1 MKRLFSIL
9 AIAGTMAFGTVNANA
24 FTTTT
29 TAATTTVATVTQEEE
44 AAAPAE
50 EDLGFHQELKKRF
63 IEGGPGFMGIVL
75 LCLILGLAIAIER
88 IIFLNLSTTN
98 TKKLTQNVEDALAS
112 GGIEAAKEVCR
123 NTKGPVAS
131 IFYQGLDRADED
143 IDAAEKAVVAY
154 GGVQM
159 GQLEKNVS
167 WISLF
172 IALAPMLGF
181 MGTVIGMIQA
191 FDKIEAAGDMQPSLV
206 AGGIKVALLT
216 TVFGLIV
223 AIILQIFYNYIIA
236 KIDEENENSGAY
248 NGKDLPGVSKH
259 NVTVNLGYTYNKY
272 KAIVSHTYRS
282 SAYAANDFG
291 NSFSQKQE
299 AYNSTDVSLGYNY
312 KNIEVFAKIQNLFDE
327 ANGIWIKDDN
337 IYPVNFERTYNFGA
351 KIKF

>member
-1 MKRLFSIL
+1 
-9 AIAGTMAFGTVNANA
+9 MAFGTANA
-24 FTTTT
+24 TTNAAMT
-29 TAATTTVATVTQEEE
+29 TATTVVLTQDEPD
-44 AAAPAE
+44 AAAATADE
-50 EDLGFHQELKKRF
+50 NLTFHQELKKRF

-98 TKKLTQNVEDALAS
+98 SKKLTQDVEDALQS
-112 GGIEAAKEVCR
+112 GGLEAAKEVCR

-131 IFYQGLDRADED
+131 IFYQGLDRADGDLES
-143 IDAAEKAVVAY
+143 AEKAVVAY

-236 KIDEENENSGAY
+236 KIDSI
-248 NGKDLPGVSKH
+248 
-259 NVTVNLGYTYNKY
+259 VNDMEDSSINLMDMLSKY
-272 KAIVSHTYRS
+272 K
-282 SAYAANDFG
+282 
-291 NSFSQKQE
+291 K
-299 AYNSTDVSLGYNY
+299 
-312 KNIEVFAKIQNLFDE
+312 
-327 ANGIWIKDDN
+327 
-337 IYPVNFERTYNFGA
+337 
-351 KIKF
+351 